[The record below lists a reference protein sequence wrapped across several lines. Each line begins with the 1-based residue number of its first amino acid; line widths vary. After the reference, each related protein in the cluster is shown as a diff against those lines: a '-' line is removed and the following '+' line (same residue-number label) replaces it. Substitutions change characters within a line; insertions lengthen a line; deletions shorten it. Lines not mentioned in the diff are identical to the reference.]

1 MGDAIQKMVETFE
14 GLIRRSIAPSITFFV
29 LFAVGELV
37 AVELAG
43 GSAVEQW
50 RSWLAAVDW
59 GMVKEASGLVGF
71 LAFLV
76 ILGLG
81 YGLSSVQQVLFDN
94 LLKKNFAPGPLV
106 CCLSESARSE
116 KAALEELREKAL
128 GRMDEEDDLRRLAGA
143 GHRTDF
149 VLYEIIGGIDPVSTR
164 SFVDGAKSIGVV
176 ASSAMAV
183 VLWNLLSRWP
193 FGQEASLKG
202 AGKAALLLALVLAIW
217 WVGREAT
224 LAQYRQRSLR
234 HYVNFLMM
242 PKARLAGR
250 LYRPDEESFPDEP
263 EKVGMG

>member
-1 MGDAIQKMVETFE
+1 MGDAIQKVMGTFE

-29 LFAVGELV
+29 LFAAGELV

-43 GSAVEQW
+43 GSAVDRW
-50 RSWLAAVDW
+50 RSWLGAVDW

-71 LAFLV
+71 LALLL

-81 YGLSSVQQVLFDN
+81 YGLSSIQQIIFDN
-94 LLKKNFAPGPLV
+94 LLKKNFAPGPLF
-106 CCLSESARSE
+106 CRLSKSASSE
-116 KAALEELREKAL
+116 KAALEELRERAL
-128 GRMDEEDDLRRLAGA
+128 RKMAEDDDLSRLAEA
-143 GHRTDF
+143 EHRTDF
-149 VLYEIIGGIDPVSTR
+149 VLYEIIGGIDPVGTR
-164 SFVDGAKSIGVV
+164 SFVNSAKSIGVV

-193 FGQEASLKG
+193 FGDELSWTGL
-202 AGKAALLLALVLAIW
+202 GKAALLLFLALAIW
-217 WVGREAT
+217 WIGREAT

-242 PKARLAGR
+242 PKERLAGR